1 MYYFRFLYIF
11 FFVIALNIFFFST
24 KNLIAKSFIINDIK
38 ISEPFEENFDKNNII
53 DAGFENAF
61 FQLMDL
67 LIRSDDL
74 EKVESVKLNEIKSKI
89 QSFTINEEKFV
100 NNYYFLNLGV
110 IFEKKKIYD
119 YLEKRNIFPSQI
131 KREKFLFLPVV
142 INENNNEIFVYEN
155 NLVYKKWNSN
165 TKNINL

>member
-1 MYYFRFLYIF
+1 
-11 FFVIALNIFFFST
+11 
-24 KNLIAKSFIINDIK
+24 
-38 ISEPFEENFDKNNII
+38 
-53 DAGFENAF
+53 
-61 FQLMDL
+61 MDL

-74 EKVESVKLNEIKSKI
+74 EKVESVKLNEIKSMI
-89 QSFTINEEKFV
+89 QSFTIKEEKFV

-165 TKNINL
+165 TKNINLLNYILPSEDLDDLNIIKSKIDNIENYNFEEIIKSIF